1 MTQLYKLTR
10 AQIGERI
17 AAIIRYGTRADIP
30 ELDSL
35 LLERKIRF
43 GVPKDEKPVQW
54 VPTGKG
60 ENWPEGAQWA
70 VLPDLRPWRGD
81 TRRNNAPYVLTDSP
95 FIDGYNLARYAAHQL
110 RKRGIACYVEMIGT

>member
-1 MTQLYKLTR
+1 VTQPYKLTR
-10 AQIGERI
+10 AQLGERI
-17 AAIIRYGTRADIP
+17 AWIIRYGTRADIP

-60 ENWPEGAQWA
+60 ENWPQGAQWA
-70 VLPDLRPWRGD
+70 VVPDIRPWRGD
-81 TRRNNAPYVLTDSP
+81 TRRNGTPYVLTDSP
-95 FIDGYNLARYAAHQL
+95 FIDGYNLACYAKREL
-110 RKRGIACYVEMIGT
+110 NKRGIACYVELI